1 MLTFD
6 RESSF
11 GSVSVII
18 LDDFEREVVSETVQ
32 LQLSFVEEEMNS
44 NILLLPN
51 QAVITIVDSD
61 GVSLNKVTLNTSTV
75 YHCVQRLKL
84 GFPPY
89 ARLFAKEMAVPVST
103 SAFFKGHL
111 ETRTSL
117 SLSPQPMGVL
127 RVCIIQ

>member
-32 LQLSFVEEEMNS
+32 LQLSFVEEEMDS

-61 GVSLNKVTLNTSTV
+61 GVSLNNVTLNISTV
-75 YHCVQRLKL
+75 YHCVQRSKL

-89 ARLFAKEMAVPVST
+89 VRLFTKETAVPVST

-111 ETRTSL
+111 ETQTSL